1 MTVTELIEFLQQV
14 GNKDL
19 DVFIIGEGGF
29 YTPCLEDSGEA
40 KDESGEEMFVLM
52 PCYGHGE
59 KLEIAVKPE
68 DFEINGN

>member
-29 YTPCLEDSGEA
+29 Y
-40 KDESGEEMFVLM
+40 M
-52 PCYGHGE
+52 
-59 KLEIAVKPE
+59 VK
-68 DFEINGN
+68 NLK